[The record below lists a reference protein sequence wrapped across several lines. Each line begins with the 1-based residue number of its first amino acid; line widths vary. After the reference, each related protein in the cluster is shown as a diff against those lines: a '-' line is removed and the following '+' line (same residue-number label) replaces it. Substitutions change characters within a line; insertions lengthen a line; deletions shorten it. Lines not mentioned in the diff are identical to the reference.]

1 MPNEEQ
7 VGASHPEPCLGV
19 LSRAVSRHSM
29 QVKESRDRKAMSA
42 AQCPLHNV
50 LGRVSSYPG
59 WALQGWRAALRM
71 MSRWEHLI
79 LWAVSRHSMQV
90 KLPSVL
96 FGTEEFRDAASP
108 RCQGHSFASTPQT
121 ADSLQHDKLAR
132 DWMISCGAVRPFR
145 NDNSA
150 GPTCLEPDK
159 TFRALA
165 QGKHMFLKRWMC
177 QAGGNGGL
185 R

>member
-1 MPNEEQ
+1 MESRDRKAMSAAQCPRPGVLLPWVGPPGMACCPSNDEQ
-7 VGASHPEPCLGV
+7 VGSPHPEPCLGV

-29 QVKESRDRKAMSA
+29 QVK
-42 AQCPLHNV
+42 V
-50 LGRVSSYPG
+50 
-59 WALQGWRAALRM
+59 
-71 MSRWEHLI
+71 
-79 LWAVSRHSMQV
+79 
-90 KLPSVL
+90 PSVL
-96 FGTEEFRDAASP
+96 FGTEEFEDAASP
-108 RCQGHSFASTPQT
+108 RGQGLSLTSTPQT

-150 GPTCLEPDK
+150 GRTCLEPDK
-159 TFRALA
+159 TFRALHR
-165 QGKHMFLKRWMC
+165 KHIFLKRWMC